1 MERPKDGMY
10 TSLNNP
16 TVEEGLSKQ
25 LNVIVEAIVETYGAD
40 TTIILAGGFG
50 RGEGSVRLLDQKT
63 IVPLHDFD
71 IYAITARRVD
81 SKKHAMMEE
90 TIYAQLGKTIGAE
103 LTPDKFAL
111 GVEIIPLKS
120 ISRLGPDISAY
131 ELKAASTLLHG
142 PDVRQLIPVTQEGVS
157 LASGAITLFHRT
169 TALLKNIEPEFLAL
183 QQYPEERILESIYE
197 CCKVYTEIC
206 TALSLLGGFYYP
218 SYRERASRLPEFYK
232 LFPELRN
239 LIPDLPENVRT
250 HTDMKLQSDFS
261 PIIKHPVEEWL
272 QARHDLEI
280 SLCYFLSKMFNVDF
294 SPEWA
299 NMYKRVEKKFRPIFF
314 QDFLAS
320 YLARMKI
327 AASPV
332 VRAANTAFQAYDYLS
347 FKKRVKEDGKVPPKA
362 LISFTS
368 PLQNVYLASGSVLY
382 SLANDGAIKD
392 DLLRI
397 GRDYL
402 TRVFGG
408 DKSKPSGIESWK
420 HARDECVHAQRLYF
434 IRQQKRTV

>member
-1 MERPKDGMY
+1 MY
-10 TSLNNP
+10 TSLNDP
-16 TVEEGLSKQ
+16 VVEESLAKQ
-25 LNVIVEAIVETYGAD
+25 LTIIINGIVETYGAD

-50 RGEGSVRLLDQKT
+50 RGEGSVRLLGRKT

-71 IYAITARRVD
+71 IYAITARKVD
-81 SKKHAMMEE
+81 AKIHTVMEE
-90 TIYAQLGKTIGAE
+90 KIYAQLGKTIGPE

-111 GVEIIPLKS
+111 AVEVIPLKS
-120 ISRLGPDISAY
+120 ISRIPPDISAY
-131 ELKAASTLLHG
+131 ELKAASTVLHG
-142 PDVRQLIPVTQEGVS
+142 PDVRQLIPVTRENVT

-169 TALLKNIEPEFLAL
+169 TALLKNVEPEFLA
-183 QQYPEERILESIYE
+183 QRRYPEERILDSIYE

-218 SYRERASRLPEFYK
+218 RYRERASRLPDFYK
-232 LFPELRN
+232 VFPELSK
-239 LIPDLPENVRT
+239 LIPDLPEKVRA

-261 PIIKHPVEEWL
+261 PIIKHPVEEWRE
-272 QARHDLEI
+272 ARHNLEI
-280 SLCYFLSKMFNVDF
+280 TMCYFLSKMFNVDF

-299 NMYKRVEKKFRPIFF
+299 DMYKRVEKRFRPIFF
-314 QDFLAS
+314 QDYLAS

-332 VRAANTAFQAYDYLS
+332 VRAANAAFQAYDYIS
-347 FKKRVKEDGKVPPKA
+347 FKRRVKEDGKVPSKA

-368 PLQNVYLASGSVLY
+368 PLQHVYLASGSVLF
-382 SLANDGAIKD
+382 SLGDDGMIKD

-397 GRDYL
+397 GEDYL
-402 TRVFGG
+402 MRVFGG

-420 HARDECVHAQRLYF
+420 HARDECVCAQRLYF